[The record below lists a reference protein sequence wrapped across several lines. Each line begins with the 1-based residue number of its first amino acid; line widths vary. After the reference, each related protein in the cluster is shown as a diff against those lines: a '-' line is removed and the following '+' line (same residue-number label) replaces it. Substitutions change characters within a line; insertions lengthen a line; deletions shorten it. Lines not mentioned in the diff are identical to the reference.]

1 MVAPLAWTRAKPPR
15 GCDDILMEALVD
27 RRRVT
32 MRDVAAA
39 SGVSPAT
46 VGFVLNDTP
55 NQTISAPT
63 RERVLRA
70 ATELGYVVDGIA
82 RAMREGSSRVVVL
95 NIDASLEGNYSR
107 SYIDGLDEEL
117 AQHGHILVVKH
128 GHPTAQ
134 STKQLQ
140 HMVAPRAVI
149 DFAANYSSGQELADG
164 GWTDGLAAHTAVQ
177 VGYLADRGHTRL
189 AMALPVN
196 ATTFARVR
204 EKFACQA
211 AERLGLAPLAS
222 VTLPDP
228 DAAGADVLRAFL
240 KQTPVTAIAGF
251 TDEVA
256 LRVLK
261 CAEQIGLR
269 VPADLAVI
277 GYDATEYSALSSPGL
292 TTIHIDA
299 DAHGRRS
306 ARQVLGLD
314 SADLVAAPARV
325 VVRESV

>member
-1 MVAPLAWTRAKPPR
+1 MI
-15 GCDDILMEALVD
+15 G
-27 RRRVT
+27 RRVT

-70 ATELGYVVDGIA
+70 AEELGYVVDGIA

-107 SYIDGLDEEL
+107 SYISGLDDEL
-117 AQHGHILVVKH
+117 ARHDHILVVKH
-128 GHPTAQ
+128 GHPTER
-134 STKQLQ
+134 STTQLQ
-140 HMVAPRAVI
+140 HMVSPRAVVG
-149 DFAANYSSGQELADG
+149 FAANYSSGRELADG

-177 VGYLADRGHTRL
+177 VGHLADRGHTRL
-189 AMALPVN
+189 VMALPED

-204 EKFACQA
+204 DKFVRQA
-211 AERLGLAPLAS
+211 AERLGLDAS
-222 VTLPDP
+222 ATLVLPHDGV
-228 DAAGADVLRAFL
+228 AGAEALRGFL
-240 KQTPVTAIAGF
+240 ERTPVTAVAGF
-251 TDEVA
+251 NDEVA

-261 CAEQIGLR
+261 CAERIGLR

-277 GYDATEYSALSSPGL
+277 GYDATEYAALSTPGL
-292 TTIHIDA
+292 TTVHIDA
-299 DAHGRRS
+299 DAHGRRT
-306 ARQVLGLD
+306 ARQVLGRD
-314 SADLVAAPARV
+314 ADDLVAAPARV